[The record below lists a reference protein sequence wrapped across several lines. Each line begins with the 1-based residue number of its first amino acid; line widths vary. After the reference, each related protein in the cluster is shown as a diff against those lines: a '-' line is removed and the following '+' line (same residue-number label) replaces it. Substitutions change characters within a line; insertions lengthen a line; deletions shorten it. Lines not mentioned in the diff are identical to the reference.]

1 LYTVDIEKHS
11 MGIGLRC
18 WPSSLDYT
26 GKDSASVA
34 TFAPEAAAC
43 TDMETLCSA
52 DSLQRL
58 KAASGSGAADTPA
71 EDPPR
76 ASSGVGSLAKQVIIV
91 AYWTR
96 MKQSLCHS
104 GSPLLISL
112 SRQRERR
119 RRTARTREAE
129 QVRDCHSP
137 ARASSRRP
145 FKIHI
150 CSRVAV

>member
-1 LYTVDIEKHS
+1 

-58 KAASGSGAADTPA
+58 KAASVNGATDVHG
-71 EDPPR
+71 EEVPR
-76 ASSGVGSLAKQVIIV
+76 ASSGVGSL
-91 AYWTR
+91 
-96 MKQSLCHS
+96 
-104 GSPLLISL
+104 LLL
-112 SRQRERR
+112 Q
-119 RRTARTREAE
+119 
-129 QVRDCHSP
+129 
-137 ARASSRRP
+137 
-145 FKIHI
+145 
-150 CSRVAV
+150 